1 MSSPVSP
8 TRFTPATSP
17 INGLSGV
24 IAEATT
30 LPSAS
35 IISTRYAS
43 ATATKAVWLTST
55 TTSPKKPAS
64 TVSVVLASG
73 EPAAGEPSVKPSTW
87 KSLSLTGAFTMAVCA
102 PNSMSLLS
110 V

>member
-1 MSSPVSP
+1 M
-8 TRFTPATSP
+8 
-17 INGLSGV
+17 
-24 IAEATT
+24 
-30 LPSAS
+30 PSAS

-43 ATATKAVWLTST
+43 ATATNAVWLTST

-102 PNSMSLLS
+102 PSSMSLLS
-110 V
+110 VWATTGGKSLPDMLMVSAAISEVSPSDKV